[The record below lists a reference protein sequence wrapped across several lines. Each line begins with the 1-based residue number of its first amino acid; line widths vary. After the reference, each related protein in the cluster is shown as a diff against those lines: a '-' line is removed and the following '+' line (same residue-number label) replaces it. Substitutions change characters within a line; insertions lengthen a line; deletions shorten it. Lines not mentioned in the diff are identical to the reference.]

1 MLTNKTRIWRMLG
14 AITVILIGIS
24 AGTIEDTQAA
34 AIFMWASILI
44 ALITLLPDVA
54 SLTSNKTE

>member
-1 MLTNKTRIWRMLG
+1 MAVSNAALFITIAQVGAVALMLTNKTRIWRMLG

-34 AIFMWASILI
+34 AIFM
-44 ALITLLPDVA
+44 
-54 SLTSNKTE
+54 